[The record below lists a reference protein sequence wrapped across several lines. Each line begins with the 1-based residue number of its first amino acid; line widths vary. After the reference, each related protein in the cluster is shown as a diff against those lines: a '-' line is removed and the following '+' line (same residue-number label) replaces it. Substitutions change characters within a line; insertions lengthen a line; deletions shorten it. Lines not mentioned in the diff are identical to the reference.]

1 MSFPANA
8 SIDAMS
14 NTDDAVKF
22 FERKFIQVLNDPECQ
37 TSCTSLE
44 SVNDVSLR
52 FHFSVDVPLQN
63 FKDSHGWDEIYTNQ

>member
-37 TSCTSLE
+37 TSCTSPE
-44 SVNDVSLR
+44 SVNDRYLPI
-52 FHFSVDVPLQN
+52 HFSYNDVDVALQKL
-63 FKDSHGWDEIYTNQ
+63 KDSHG